1 MRGNGLQAESYV
13 AIASLDPSTADVVL
27 EALRES
33 GIAAYVE
40 PTAASPTAAINLT
53 QPVRPLERLF
63 VDSGAEESAR
73 EILDR
78 QLAELEE
85 LASPVPLPEA
95 PSASAAAPA
104 VERDEDRIWA
114 DIVAGFHADADPAR
128 DVHPWPA
135 QEDVDEPS
143 AKKVSTEEKP
153 SSDDSD
159 DSPSDAEVAAA
170 EAISAAEANEA
181 KREEAARAAD
191 RFIPPPPP
199 PLPRLDPLMKAA
211 WAGALGGPILLIL
224 SVMAAGYVPYWFAP
238 VGVVAFV
245 AGLLILLFRTRGG
258 PPDDSDGAVV

>member
-27 EALRES
+27 EALREN

-63 VDSGAEESAR
+63 VDSGAESSAR
-73 EILDR
+73 EILDL

-85 LASPVPLPEA
+85 LASPVPLPE
-95 PSASAAAPA
+95 PPAAAATAPA

-114 DIVAGFHADADPAR
+114 DIVAGFHSDADPVR

-135 QEDVDEPS
+135 QEDLDEPA
-143 AKKVSTEEKP
+143 AKQVSTEEEP
-153 SSDDSD
+153 PASDEG
-159 DSPSDAEVAAA
+159 SPSDAEVAAA
-170 EAISAAEANEA
+170 EATSAAEASEA
-181 KREEAARAAD
+181 KREAAARAAD

-224 SVMAAGYVPYWFAP
+224 SVVAAGYVPYWFAP

-245 AGLLILLFRTRGG
+245 AGLLVLLFRTRGG